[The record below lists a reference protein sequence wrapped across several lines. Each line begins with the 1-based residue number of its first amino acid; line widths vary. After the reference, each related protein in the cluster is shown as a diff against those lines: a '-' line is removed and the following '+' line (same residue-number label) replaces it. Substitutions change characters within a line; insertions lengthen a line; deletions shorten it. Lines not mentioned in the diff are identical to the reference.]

1 MLFVG
6 LIIGLGGVWAL
17 ALSGG
22 RTGRTLLAWGVIV
35 IIIATILRMAGV
47 R

>member
-1 MLFVG
+1 MVVG
-6 LIIGLGGVWAL
+6 VLIGLGGVWAL

-35 IIIATILRMAGV
+35 IVIATVLQGV

>member
-1 MLFVG
+1 MILFVG
-6 LIIGLGGVWAL
+6 VILGLGGVWAL

-22 RTGRTLLAWGVIV
+22 RTGRTLLAWGAIVIV
-35 IIIATILRMAGV
+35 IATVLQGV

>member
-6 LIIGLGGVWAL
+6 LLIGLSGVWAL

-35 IIIATILRMAGV
+35 IVIATVLQGV